1 MHARVFIVT
10 SLNVLEGAERHQA
23 AIGAFDNLQ
32 GRIITHRALADA
44 EVGVVAEVAGHA

>member
-1 MHARVFIVT
+1 VT
-10 SLNVLEGAERHQA
+10 GLDVLEGTERHQA

-32 GRIITHRALADA
+32 GRVVTHGALADA